1 MDSGTVELLDASAR
15 SSKGGEAACVVTL
28 NGQRQEDEAEAHWT
42 EMDIGRAYWNC
53 SGVRLLHSSKDF
65 GATALRSA
73 TQRLCWAFSTL
84 EPPDSPEEFDNL
96 ANWLPWASQSISHGA
111 IIGDFW
117 DRQFSLWVSAMG
129 CVFLRLLVL
138 SRPVQSCPVNLP
150 DRQQLSAT
158 CKRFLSPTH
167 EAFLVGARLA
177 VEAAA
182 LADRDPTLAA
192 GTLSAKQVVR
202 FVDFDLEGYLLE
214 PGISNR
220 EAAVRCA
227 AALPATDRALDALHS
242 SQLLSLLRSL
252 RSDVQQATSTSDVQ
266 RVYKVEEF
274 LQEQLPRLLPDL
286 DQESRSNKSGQQ
298 AAHRALPFPSMPQ
311 RLPEELLRSKS
322 KVRGDPPVA
331 RTIRQELQSVVG
343 LLSMLRRETAALRS
357 LLTHGSMQ
365 LVDKGQFGVPG
376 FLSFLRLRVS
386 VSVFASASVTGHM
399 ELDANLLEVLD
410 GILGNYLP
418 SAWRRA
424 SFPCGKPLLGWAFDV
439 RSRLQWLQTAWERLC
454 SGSEPFCFRLDLL
467 WRPRALLLATLRAA
481 ARVQELPLEAL
492 SFRQQVISRVEEE
505 EDVQDHSGP
514 LISFCALATD
524 FKPKRRYIAVP
535 LFQIAAALPRARG
548 QAEDPNFIAQ
558 VFLRSA
564 NEPDEWLL
572 KLSPSLGVIACHTF
586 RKPCQARG
594 GCRPA
599 AHGEALTEV
608 AKKEGIILRP

>member
-1 MDSGTVELLDASAR
+1 LGDAEWDTPERPAAIAEHEAGDSPEEWRQHWTHTLFSLCLFQAVLGERSRYPSCFYASA
-15 SSKGGEAACVVTL
+15 
-28 NGQRQEDEAEAHWT
+28 
-42 EMDIGRAYWNC
+42 Y
-53 SGVRLLHSSKDF
+53 DF

-96 ANWLPWASQSISHGA
+96 ANWLPWDSLMFWFQSISHGA

-117 DRQFSLWVSAMG
+117 
-129 CVFLRLLVL
+129 
-138 SRPVQSCPVNLP
+138 

-227 AALPATDRALDALHS
+227 AALPATVGAELFGCHPREDRALDALHS

-286 DQESRSNKSGQQ
+286 DQTLWSPLPTPHQRSGSHRGALLAERAV
-298 AAHRALPFPSMPQ
+298 AARTK
-311 RLPEELLRSKS
+311 EELLRSKS

-357 LLTHGSMQ
+357 LL
-365 LVDKGQFGVPG
+365 
-376 FLSFLRLRVS
+376 
-386 VSVFASASVTGHM
+386 TGHM

-505 EDVQDHSGP
+505 EDVQDHPGAGFFAFGTSIRGAVWDKKR
-514 LISFCALATD
+514 SVLADARMDEYLTHMPAIQFIPVRD

-572 KLSPSLGVIACHTF
+572 KGLAMLCERYT
-586 RKPCQARG
+586 
-594 GCRPA
+594 
-599 AHGEALTEV
+599 
-608 AKKEGIILRP
+608 